1 MASLKSLVN
10 QVTKTATTL
19 KEVTE
24 NVAKLTSNQ
33 VGDLTKKQIRDA
45 ARVRFKKD
53 YDAQEGM
60 GLDPI
65 TGRDVGPAS
74 DVDKGRAGKVT
85 RSPEPG
91 FLQQQRTAG
100 SRARAKEKVELEKKV
115 RDGTATK
122 AEKSRLKALRQK
134 DEIDTVSAT
143 ASGAATRTK
152 RKVDLPPLK
161 SETPKPKTDKRKP
174 KVNTDGTIVNEAA
187 YDKLTKNQQRSLIRD
202 AMARAEGPRKREL
215 RAMLDELEPTKAG
228 ETGVRRRR
236 QGQTYGMS
244 GANANIKNI
253 DDGVSK
259 GRGGLDFNK
268 GGKVTKRMKG
278 AHDYRMNKGG
288 LLLSSVDNRKKK

>member
-24 NVAKLTSNQ
+24 NVAKLTSKQ

-74 DVDKGRAGKVT
+74 DVDKGKAGKVT
-85 RSPEPG
+85 RSAEPG

-100 SRARAKEKVELEKKV
+100 SRAKAKEKVELEKKV

-122 AEKSRLKALRQK
+122 AEKARLKALRQK
-134 DEIDTVSAT
+134 DEVDTVSAT
-143 ASGAATRTK
+143 AKSAATRTK
-152 RKVDLPPLK
+152 RNVDLPPLK
-161 SETPKPKTDKRKP
+161 SLPKSSPARNKP
-174 KVNTDGTIVNEAA
+174 AISKDGVINEAVF
-187 YDKLTKNQQRSLIRD
+187 DKLTPGQQKAKIRD
-202 AMARAEGPRKREL
+202 AIARTEGPRQREL
-215 RAMLDELEPTKAG
+215 KARLDELEPTKAG

-278 AHDYRMNKGG
+278 AHDFRMNKGG
-288 LLLSSVDNRKKK
+288 LLLSSVDNRKKKK

>member
-74 DVDKGRAGKVT
+74 DVDKGKAGKVT
-85 RSPEPG
+85 RSAEPG

-100 SRARAKEKVELEKKV
+100 SRAAAKEKVDLQKKV
-115 RDGTATK
+115 DNGTATK
-122 AEKSRLKALRQK
+122 AEKARLKALRQK
-134 DEIDTVSAT
+134 DEVDTVSAT
-143 ASGAATRTK
+143 AKSAATRTK
-152 RKVDLPPLK
+152 RNVDLPPLK
-161 SETPKPKTDKRKP
+161 SLPKSSPARNKP
-174 KVNTDGTIVNEAA
+174 AISKDGVINEAVF
-187 YDKLTKNQQRSLIRD
+187 DKLTPGQQKAKIRD
-202 AMARAEGPRKREL
+202 AIARTEGPRQREL
-215 RAMLDELEPTKAG
+215 KAMLDELEPTRAG

-244 GANANIKNI
+244 GANANTKNI

-278 AHDYRMNKGG
+278 AHDFRMNKGG
-288 LLLSSVDNRKKK
+288 LLLSSVDNRKKKK

>member
-1 MASLKSLVN
+1 MSSLKSLVN

-19 KEVTE
+19 REVTE
-24 NVAKLTSNQ
+24 NVAKLTSKQ

-53 YDAQEGM
+53 YEAQEGM

-65 TGRDVGPAS
+65 TGRNVGPAS
-74 DVDKGRAGKVT
+74 DVDKGKAGKVT

-100 SRARAKEKVELEKKV
+100 SRAKAEEKAELAKKV

-122 AEKSRLKALRQK
+122 AEKDRLARLRAQ
-134 DEIDTVSAT
+134 DEVDTARAT
-143 ASGAATRTK
+143 AKSAATRTK
-152 RKVDLPPLK
+152 RNVDLPPLK
-161 SETPKPKTDKRKP
+161 SLPKPSPASNKP
-174 KVNTDGTIVNEAA
+174 AISKDGVINEAVF
-187 YDKLTKNQQRSLIRD
+187 DKLTPGQQKAQIRN
-202 AMARAEGPRKREL
+202 AIARVEGPRQREL
-215 RAMLDELEPTKAG
+215 KALLDELAPTQAG

-236 QGQTYGMS
+236 QGSTYGMS
-244 GANANIKNI
+244 GAESKIKNI
-253 DDGVSK
+253 DEGVSK

-268 GGKVTKRMKG
+268 GGRVTKRATG
-278 AHDYRMNKGG
+278 SHDYRMNKGG